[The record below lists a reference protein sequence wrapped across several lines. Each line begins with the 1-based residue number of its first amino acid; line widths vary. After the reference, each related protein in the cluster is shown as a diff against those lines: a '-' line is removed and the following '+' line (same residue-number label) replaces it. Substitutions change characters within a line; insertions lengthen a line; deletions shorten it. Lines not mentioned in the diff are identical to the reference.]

1 MSVKSICL
9 LSLVSV
15 LVLVGSASADLPQG
29 WQSQDI
35 GTTGGSASESGGTWT
50 VSGDGADIWDSSDGF
65 HYAYVPL
72 SGDGQL
78 VVRVVDNG
86 EGTNDW
92 AKGGPMIRETLE
104 PGSKFAA
111 VYMTTPANGVR
122 FQKRAQS
129 DSGATSDSSVAT
141 DEQKATVE
149 PVWLKLE
156 RTGNEFNA
164 YYTTDLESVPWIS
177 MSWNPQTVEMSN
189 TVYIGLA
196 VTSHQTGEVRT
207 FTFDNLSTELPKI
220 AMRPEPAN
228 GVICPTAWA
237 FLSWTSS
244 SFAVSHDVY
253 FGDNLDDVNAGTAE
267 TFLCN
272 QPLTTPR
279 LLVGFPSYPYPD
291 GLVPGT
297 TYYWRIDEVNDTDPN
312 SPWKGDVWS
321 FTIQPIIAY
330 DPTPSDGAKFVVPD
344 VELSWSAGLG
354 AKIHYVYFGDSFDDV
369 NDAVGGLMQTA
380 TTYIPVTLEL
390 DKVYYW
396 RSDESDGITLQKG
409 DVWCFKTLPDIPI
422 TDPNLVGWW
431 QFDEVTVS
439 TAVDWSGHGNHGT
452 INGDPQSVAGYAG
465 DALEFDGSG
474 DYVNCGNGPSLQI
487 QDAITIA
494 FWFKVE
500 AFQTTWEAFLTKG
513 DNSYRVS
520 RGGGDGDATH
530 MGISGTSVG
539 GGNGWFNGTVIV
551 TDNQWHHWA
560 GTYDGAQGK
569 IYIDG
574 VLDVTSPGTGQIDIS
589 SYELWIG
596 TNSQNT
602 GRLLHGLMDEVR
614 IYNKA
619 LSLAEIQQAMRGDT
633 TRAWGPDPAN
643 GSTPDIRAATPLS
656 WSPGDNAS
664 QHDVYFGTDRDAVA
678 DSNASDTTGIYRGR
692 QGSTLYTPAEG
703 VEWGGGPYYWR
714 VDEYNTDSTISAGRI
729 WSFTVADFIEIDD
742 IEDYNDYEPD
752 RIFDTW
758 IDGWEVPTNGS
769 MAGYAD
775 PPFAATSIVHGGS
788 QSMPLSY
795 DNNFMYSEITMTL
808 VSARDWTEE
817 GVGLLSLWFNGDSAN
832 AAERMYV
839 ALNGSATVYQDNP
852 NAAQLT
858 TWTEWTI
865 DLQEFAVQ
873 GVNLSNVNTISI
885 GFGDK
890 NNLQSGGSG
899 TVLFDDIRLYRPAA
913 PEPSP

>member
-1 MSVKSICL
+1 MSVKSTYLI
-9 LSLVSV
+9 SFV
-15 LVLVGSASADLPQG
+15 LVLGLVGIASAQLPQG
-29 WQSQDI
+29 WHSQDI
-35 GTTGGSASESGGTWT
+35 GTTDGSASEIGGTWT
-50 VSGDGADIWDSSDGF
+50 VSGDGADIWNSADAF

-78 VVRVVDNG
+78 VVRIVDNG
-86 EGTNDW
+86 EGTHNW
-92 AKGGPMIRETLE
+92 AKGGIMIRETLE

-129 DSGATSDSSVAT
+129 DSGASSDSSVAT
-141 DEQKATVE
+141 DEQKTTVE

-156 RTGNEFNA
+156 RHGNEFNA
-164 YYTTDLESVPWIS
+164 YYTTDLESVPWVP
-177 MSWNPQTVEMSN
+177 MVWNPQTVEMSN

-196 VTSHQTGEVRT
+196 VTSHQSGEVRT
-207 FTFDNLSTELPKI
+207 FTFDNLSTELPKT
-220 AMRPEPAN
+220 AMSPEPAN
-228 GVICPTAWA
+228 GVICPKTWA
-237 FLSWTSS
+237 NLCWTSS
-244 SFAVSHDVY
+244 AFAASHDVY
-253 FGDNLDDVNAGTAE
+253 FGDNFDDVNNGIAE
-267 TFLCN
+267 TFLGN
-272 QPLTTPR
+272 QPLTPTM
-279 LLVGFPSYPYPD
+279 LLVGFVGFPFPD
-291 GLVPGT
+291 GLLPGT

-321 FTIQPIIAY
+321 FTIPPRTAY
-330 DPTPSDGAKFVVPD
+330 DPTPSDRATLVVPD
-344 VELSWSAGLG
+344 AELSWTPGLG
-354 AKIHYVYFGDSFDDV
+354 AKVRYVYFGDNFADV
-369 NDAVGGLMQTA
+369 NDAAGGLMQTE
-380 TTYIPVTLEL
+380 TTYIPDILKL
-390 DKVYYW
+390 DKFYYW
-396 RSDESDGITLQKG
+396 RVDESDGFTIQKG
-409 DVWCFKTLPDIPI
+409 DVWSFKTLPDIPI

-431 QFDEVTVS
+431 QFDEGTGS
-439 TAVDWSGHGNHGT
+439 TAVDWSGYGNHGT
-452 INGDPQSVAGYAG
+452 INGDPQSVAGYSG

-494 FWFKVE
+494 FWFKVD
-500 AFQTTWEAFLTKG
+500 AFQTTWEAFMAKG
-513 DNSYRVS
+513 DNSYRTS

-569 IYIDG
+569 IYVDG
-574 VLDVTSPGTGQIDIS
+574 VLDVTSPGTGQINIS

-596 TNSQNT
+596 TNSQHKN
-602 GRLLHGLMDEVR
+602 RLLHGLMDDVR

-633 TRAWGPDPAN
+633 TRAWVPHPAN
-643 GSTPDIRAATPLS
+643 GSTPDITVATPLS
-656 WSPGDNAS
+656 WSAGDNAS
-664 QHDVYFGTDRDAVA
+664 QHDVYFGTDRDAVVDA
-678 DSNASDTTGIYRGR
+678 NATDTTGIYRGR
-692 QGSTLYTPAEG
+692 QGATVYTPAEG
-703 VEWGGGPYYWR
+703 VEWGAGPYYWR
-714 VDEYNTDSTISAGRI
+714 IDEYNTDATISKGSV

-758 IDGWEVPTNGS
+758 IDGWELGTNGS
-769 MAGYAD
+769 MAGYSE
-775 PPFAATSIVHGGS
+775 PPFAETTTVHGGS
-788 QSMPLSY
+788 QSMPVSY
-795 DNNFMYSEITMTL
+795 DNNFMFSEITMTL
-808 VSARDWTEE
+808 VSARDWTQE
-817 GVGLLSLWFNGDSAN
+817 GVVVLSLWFNGDPSN
-832 AAERMYV
+832 AVERMYV
-839 ALNGSATVYQDNP
+839 ALNGSAFVYHDNP
-852 NAAQLT
+852 NAALID

-865 DLQEFAVQ
+865 DLQEFAAQ

-890 NNLQSGGSG
+890 NNLQAGGSG

-913 PEPSP
+913 P